1 VNRKENKSDKA
12 EEMNQEADS
21 RDISNEA
28 ACGWQW
34 HRQADWAQSV
44 RERISAASVN
54 STVPRRAN
62 QPGHGAR
69 SGGGGG
75 GEIKSTTDQQ
85 DSDRHGG
92 GEVAVVDRVKP
103 TTTSPPAAN

>member
-12 EEMNQEADS
+12 DEMNQEADS

-34 HRQADWAQSV
+34 HRQTGPS
-44 RERISAASVN
+44 RSGSVN
-54 STVPRRAN
+54 STVRRRA
-62 QPGHGAR
+62 GHGAR
-69 SGGGGG
+69 SGGG

-92 GEVAVVDRVKP
+92 DEVAVVDRVKP

>member
-1 VNRKENKSDKA
+1 
-12 EEMNQEADS
+12 MNQEADS

-34 HRQADWAQSV
+34 HRQAEWAQSV

-75 GEIKSTTDQQ
+75 EIKSTTDQQ
-85 DSDRHGG
+85 DSDRQGG
-92 GEVAVVDRVKP
+92 DEVAVVDRVKP

>member
-1 VNRKENKSDKA
+1 MQLAVAS
-12 EEMNQEADS
+12 
-21 RDISNEA
+21 
-28 ACGWQW
+28 
-34 HRQADWAQSV
+34 ADWAQSV

-54 STVPRRAN
+54 STVPRRA
-62 QPGHGAR
+62 GHGAR
-69 SGGGGG
+69 SGGGGGG

-85 DSDRHGG
+85 DSDRHGA